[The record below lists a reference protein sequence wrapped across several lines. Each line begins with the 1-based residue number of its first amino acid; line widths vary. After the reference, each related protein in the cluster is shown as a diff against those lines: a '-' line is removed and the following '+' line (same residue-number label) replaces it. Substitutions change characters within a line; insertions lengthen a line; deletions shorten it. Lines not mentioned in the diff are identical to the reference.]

1 MPPPKSSQ
9 GRWQPRIERAQKL
22 SADYPF
28 AAEILRFYIR
38 ILSFQK
44 DLYARI
50 ESACGT
56 ARIARPGAS
65 LRNELDLILLLPS
78 FPSFLNLLKRD
89 APAPLAAAAREL
101 SARGT
106 QASAE
111 LLTAWWSQP
120 PESAGATAETQGT
133 TSAEN
138 EGVRFCARA
147 FLGPYAEFLAEY
159 SEPPVIEITPSAC
172 PLCGA
177 RPQFGVLRPVGDGAS
192 RSLVCSL
199 CATEW
204 RFGRILCPACG
215 ESSETHLAV
224 YIAEEWPHMRVEACE
239 TCHSYIKTV
248 DLSKC
253 GHAVPVVDEIAAIP
267 LDLWAREKGYTKLH
281 ANLLGI

>member
-1 MPPPKSSQ
+1 MPPPKSLK
-9 GRWQPRIERAQKL
+9 GRWGPRIERAQKL

-38 ILSFQK
+38 ILNFQK
-44 DLYARI
+44 DQYARI
-50 ESACGT
+50 ESVCGT
-56 ARIARPGAS
+56 TRIARPGAS

-78 FPSFLNLLKRD
+78 FPSFLNLLKHH
-89 APAPLAAAAREL
+89 APAPLAAAARKL
-101 SARGT
+101 YTHGT
-106 QASAE
+106 QTSAE

-120 PESAGATAETQGT
+120 FGSARATAETNAG
-133 TSAEN
+133 SSRN
-138 EGVRFCARA
+138 EGEHFCARA
-147 FLGPYAEFLAEY
+147 FLQPYAEYLAEHTD
-159 SEPPVIEITPSAC
+159 PPLIEVTPSVC
-172 PLCGA
+172 PLCES
-177 RPQFGVLRPVGDGAS
+177 RPQLGVLRPEGEGAS

-248 DLSKC
+248 DLSKY
-253 GHAVPVVDEIAAIP
+253 GHAVPVVDEITAIP

-281 ANLLGI
+281 ANLLGT

>member
-1 MPPPKSSQ
+1 MPPPKSSK
-9 GRWQPRIERAQKL
+9 GRWGPRIERAQKL

-44 DLYARI
+44 DQYARI

-56 ARIARPGAS
+56 TRIARPGAS

-101 SARGT
+101 STHGT
-106 QASAE
+106 QTFAE

-120 PESAGATAETQGT
+120 VGSAGATAETNAG
-133 TSAEN
+133 SSHN
-138 EGVRFCARA
+138 EGQRFCARA
-147 FLGPYAEFLAEY
+147 FLEPYAEYLAEHTD
-159 SEPPVIEITPSAC
+159 PPLIEVTPSVC
-172 PLCGA
+172 PLCES
-177 RPQFGVLRPVGDGAS
+177 RPQLGVLRPEGEGAS

-215 ESSETHLAV
+215 ESSEIHLAV
-224 YIAEEWPHMRVEACE
+224 YIAEEWPHIRVEACE
-239 TCHSYIKTV
+239 TCHSYIKTL
-248 DLSKC
+248 DLSKY
-253 GHAVPVVDEIAAIP
+253 GHAVPVVDEITAIP

-281 ANLLGI
+281 ANLLGM

>member
-1 MPPPKSSQ
+1 MSPPKGSN
-9 GRWQPRIERAQKL
+9 GRWGPRIERAEKL

-38 ILSFQK
+38 ILNFQK
-44 DLYARI
+44 DQYARI

-56 ARIARPGAS
+56 TRIARLGAS

-78 FPSFLNLLKRD
+78 FPSFLDLLKRD

-101 SARGT
+101 STQGA

-111 LLTAWWSQP
+111 LLTAWWSP
-120 PESAGATAETQGT
+120 VGSAK
-133 TSAEN
+133 TSAETNAGSFQN
-138 EGVRFCARA
+138 EGQRFCARA
-147 FLGPYAEFLAEY
+147 FLAPYAEYLAEHTD
-159 SEPPVIEITPSAC
+159 PPLMEVTPSVC
-172 PLCGA
+172 PLCES
-177 RPQFGVLRPVGDGAS
+177 RPQLGVLRPQGEGAS

-215 ESSETHLAV
+215 ESSEIHLAV
-224 YIAEEWPHMRVEACE
+224 YIAEEWPQMRVEACE

-253 GHAVPVVDEIAAIP
+253 GHAVPVVDEITAIP

>member
-1 MPPPKSSQ
+1 MPILKSSKD
-9 GRWQPRIERAQKL
+9 RWGPRIERAQKL

-28 AAEILRFYIR
+28 ATEILRFYIR
-38 ILSFQK
+38 ILNFQK
-44 DLYARI
+44 DQYARI
-50 ESACGT
+50 ESACGGT
-56 ARIARPGAS
+56 RIARFGAS

-78 FPSFLNLLKRD
+78 FPSFLSLLKRD
-89 APAPLAAAAREL
+89 APAPLAAVAREL
-101 SARGT
+101 STQGT
-106 QASAE
+106 QASVE

-120 PESAGATAETQGT
+120 VGSTEATAETNAGFFQ
-133 TSAEN
+133 N
-138 EGVRFCARA
+138 EGQRFCARA
-147 FLGPYAEFLAEY
+147 FLEPYAEYLAEHTD
-159 SEPPVIEITPSAC
+159 PPLIEITPSVC
-172 PLCGA
+172 PLCES
-177 RPQFGVLRPVGDGAS
+177 RPQLGVLRPQGEGAS
-192 RSLVCSL
+192 RSLACSL

-253 GHAVPVVDEIAAIP
+253 GHAVPVVDEITAIP

>member
-1 MPPPKSSQ
+1 MPPPKNSKQ
-9 GRWQPRIERAQKL
+9 RWGPRIERAQKL

-38 ILSFQK
+38 ILNFQK
-44 DLYARI
+44 DLYVRI

-56 ARIARPGAS
+56 SRIARPGAS
-65 LRNELDLILLLPS
+65 RRNELDLVLLLPT

-89 APAPLAAAAREL
+89 APTPLAAAAREL
-101 SARGT
+101 STQGT
-106 QASAE
+106 QTSAE

-120 PESAGATAETQGT
+120 VRNLGATAETNASSDQ
-133 TSAEN
+133 N
-138 EGVRFCARA
+138 EGQRFCARA
-147 FLGPYAEFLAEY
+147 FLQPYAEYLAEHTD
-159 SEPPVIEITPSAC
+159 PPLIEVTPSVC
-172 PLCGA
+172 PLCES
-177 RPQFGVLRPVGDGAS
+177 RPQLGVLRPAGEGAS

-215 ESSETHLAV
+215 ESSEAHLAV
-224 YIAEEWPHMRVEACE
+224 YIAEEWPYLRVEACE

-253 GHAVPVVDEIAAIP
+253 GHAVPVVDEISAIP

>member
-1 MPPPKSSQ
+1 MAPSRSSK
-9 GRWQPRIERAQKL
+9 GRWGPRIERAQKL

-28 AAEILRFYIR
+28 AAEILRFYVR
-38 ILSFQK
+38 ILNFQK
-44 DLYARI
+44 DQYARI

-56 ARIARPGAS
+56 TRVAHLGPS
-65 LRNELDLILLLPS
+65 LRNELDLVLLLPS

-89 APAPLAAAAREL
+89 APASLAAAAREL
-101 SARGT
+101 FTHGMQT
-106 QASAE
+106 SAE
-111 LLTAWWSQP
+111 LLTAWWSQAVGT
-120 PESAGATAETQGT
+120 AGATESNAGSSQ
-133 TSAEN
+133 N
-138 EGVRFCARA
+138 EGYRFCARA
-147 FLGPYAEFLAEY
+147 FLQPYAEYLADHTD
-159 SEPPVIEITPSAC
+159 PPLIEVTPSVC
-172 PLCGA
+172 PLCES
-177 RPQFGVLRPVGDGAS
+177 RPQLGVLRPEGEGVG

-224 YIAEEWPHMRVEACE
+224 YIAEEWPYMRVEACE

-248 DLSKC
+248 DFSKC
-253 GHAVPVVDEIAAIP
+253 GHAVPLVDEITAIP